1 MSSTET
7 GNVETDSLAQN
18 KIPFQEPPQLTD
30 EHAICCCLMTWSHEQ
45 TPSMKTKMCICH
57 TVKND
62 HVDVIF
68 KT

>member
-1 MSSTET
+1 MSSTGT

-18 KIPFQEPPQLTD
+18 KIPFQEPPQFTD
-30 EHAICCCLMTWSHEQ
+30 EHAICCCLKTWSHEQ